1 MGTPS
6 PTTKIDTDD
15 SSTSLKRQTR
25 CSYVST
31 GGDFTEQH
39 WYNCY
44 TCGLTWD
51 KGCCSLC
58 ALVCHKGHDVGYSRK
73 SSFFC
78 DCGAEVRTSVGRL
91 TCKCLSELSPAA
103 IECTYCDDNPPLDTS
118 LDDEK
123 VAEVSSAC
131 EEDTCWREAMELLA
145 SQFATEVK
153 ISLDDFKVSV
163 DKSVVEN
170 LFDTFNTQF
179 DSWVNREK
187 METIIATGTGVFD
200 HEGRR
205 HKDSS
210 IDNRDGV
217 SLDLSKL
224 EHQSLCLLKGTR
236 SNTLNVKLSTDFS
249 LERSKK
255 VLLAKNAVTRNVMA
269 VDLRGR
275 LIIAESNSLLFCA
288 ALPLVNTRHVSN
300 PMESPMDR
308 AQLCILGTKKSD
320 FGAIV
325 GIALC
330 PDRDRRLLTWGFVSV
345 SVHLLNEICDDID
358 GTIDLNVDLDDSEC
372 DSDYIVKAEWI
383 TDVSVAM
390 TIINGILLYILSK
403 LIIAVLSF
411 NRESLQ
417 YSVRQH

>member
-6 PTTKIDTDD
+6 NTTKNETED
-15 SSTSLKRQTR
+15 SSTSLKRQAR

-78 DCGAEVRTSVGRL
+78 DCGAEVRTSAGRL

-103 IECTYCDDNPPLDTS
+103 IECAYCGDDPPLGPLS
-118 LDDEK
+118 EVEK
-123 VAEVSSAC
+123 VAEVPTVC
-131 EEDTCWREAMELLA
+131 EEDICWSEAIELLA
-145 SQFATEVK
+145 SQFSTEVK
-153 ISLDDFKVSV
+153 NALDDFKGSV

-170 LFDTFNTQF
+170 LFHTFNVQF
-179 DSWVNREK
+179 DAWVSREK
-187 METIIATGTGVFD
+187 METITSTSTDAFD
-200 HEGRR
+200 YEGRR
-205 HKDSS
+205 PKDSS
-210 IDNRDGV
+210 IVLRDGV
-217 SLDLSKL
+217 PLDLSKL
-224 EHQSLCLLKGTR
+224 ERQSLWLLRGTR

-269 VDLRGR
+269 VDMRGR
-275 LIIAESNSLLFCA
+275 LIVAESNSLLFCA
-288 ALPLVNTRHVSN
+288 ALPLVNTRHISN
-300 PMESPMDR
+300 PMDTPMDR
-308 AQLCILGTKKSD
+308 AQLCIFGTKKSD

-325 GIALC
+325 GISLC

-345 SVHLLNEICDDID
+345 CVHLLNERCDNTDA
-358 GTIDLNVDLDDSEC
+358 TIDLNVDLDDNEC
-372 DSDYIVKAEWI
+372 DSEYIVKAEWI
-383 TDVSVAM
+383 TEVSVTM
-390 TIINGILLYILSK
+390 KIIDDILLFIS
-403 LIIAVLSF
+403 
-411 NRESLQ
+411 
-417 YSVRQH
+417 